1 MMFKINDYVMYK
13 KDVCKIIDIKHQQ
26 INNQDY
32 YVLTPIDDESLIID
46 VPINNR
52 LNNLRSIISK
62 DEAEKLI
69 KRIKSIEPLTNIN
82 DKNIESTYKEL
93 LYHGDRDDLI
103 RIIKTSYLRNQARS
117 RDKKKLSEK
126 DSKYFEQAEK
136 YLYNELGIA
145 LDKSFIETKE
155 YIINSIENETHN

>member
-1 MMFKINDYVMYK
+1 MMFEINDYVMYK

-32 YVLTPIDDESLIID
+32 YIRTPIDDESLIID

-82 DKNIESTYKEL
+82 DKSIEST
-93 LYHGDRDDLI
+93 
-103 RIIKTSYLRNQARS
+103 
-117 RDKKKLSEK
+117 
-126 DSKYFEQAEK
+126 
-136 YLYNELGIA
+136 
-145 LDKSFIETKE
+145 
-155 YIINSIENETHN
+155 